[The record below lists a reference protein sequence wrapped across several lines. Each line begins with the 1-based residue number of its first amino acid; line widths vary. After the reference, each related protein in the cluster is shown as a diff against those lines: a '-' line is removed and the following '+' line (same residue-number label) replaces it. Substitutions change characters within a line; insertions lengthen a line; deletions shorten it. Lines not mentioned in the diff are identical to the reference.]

1 MEITEYIIL
10 TDQQLVTLANEGDS
24 YAFETLFN
32 RYRDGIHKLYLHRTG
47 GNSDDADDLL
57 QETFIKVYLNLERYD
72 MHYTFGQWIYTIA
85 RNTFIDFV
93 RKRREDC
100 PLSISPGESRTINPI
115 SHEATPEE
123 RYINRQR
130 GTQLENYLSKI
141 SPRYRHLIE
150 LRFFKEYSYEEIAAE
165 MSLPLGTVKTH
176 IHRAR
181 EQLCKLIL
189 DSDIL

>member
-10 TDQQLVTLANEGDS
+10 TDQQLVTLANTGDS

-32 RYRDGIHKLYLHRTG
+32 RYRDGIHKLYLLRTG
-47 GNSDDADDLL
+47 GNGDDADDLL
-57 QETFIKVYLNLERYD
+57 QETFIKVFMNLEKYD
-72 MHYTFGQWIYTIA
+72 MSYTFGQWIYTIA
-85 RNTFIDFV
+85 RNTFIDFM
-93 RKRREDC
+93 RKRRDDC
-100 PLSISPGESRTINPI
+100 PLSITSENTRTINPI

-123 RYINRQR
+123 RFINSQR
-130 GTQLENYLSKI
+130 GSLLETYLSRI

-150 LRFFKEYSYEEIAAE
+150 LRFFKEYSYEEIASE
-165 MSLPLGTVKTH
+165 LSLPLGTVKTH